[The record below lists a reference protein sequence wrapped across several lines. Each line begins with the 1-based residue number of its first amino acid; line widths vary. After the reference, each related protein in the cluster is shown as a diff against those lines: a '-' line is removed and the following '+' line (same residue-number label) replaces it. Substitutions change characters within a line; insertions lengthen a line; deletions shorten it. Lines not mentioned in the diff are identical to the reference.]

1 MRAFERWGLKSGRG
15 ASGEPALTAE
25 PPAGAEALAAEIAR
39 LSELNRDRPRL
50 EVERHL
56 LELRNL
62 AGIDLV
68 QEAAPASARPEPDH
82 AALPPADG
90 LVEVRGSELTAPR
103 LRAAILGHGCLLV
116 RELVPPEAASRLGQE
131 IDHAFSERERHDAGK
146 RHDQRYFE
154 PFVRDP
160 RRGQELPRNW
170 IKNGGGLLAVDS
182 PLLSF
187 EMLELFE
194 RAGLPALAREYLGE
208 PALIAADKTTL
219 RRAEPT
225 VGGAWHQDGK
235 FMGEV
240 NALNVWL
247 ALSRCGDEA
256 PGLDI
261 VARRFDHHVETHVEP
276 GFENMVPHQV
286 AEQVAGEVAIQRP
299 IFAPGDA
306 MLFDELF
313 LHRTGSDPNMPKP
326 RFAIESWFFGPS
338 GFPADY
344 APLAV

>member
-1 MRAFERWGLKSGRG
+1 MRAFERWGLKTGRG
-15 ASGEPALTAE
+15 ASADVLTDE
-25 PPAGAEALAAEIAR
+25 PPVGADALSAEIER
-39 LSELNRDRPRL
+39 VSELNRGRPRL
-50 EVERHL
+50 ELERRL
-56 LELRNL
+56 LTLRNL

-68 QEAAPASARPEPDH
+68 QRGAPDPAHPEPDYGS
-82 AALPPADG
+82 LPVSEG
-90 LVEVRGSELTAPR
+90 LVEIDSSDLTAPL

-116 RELVPPEAASRLGQE
+116 RELIPRASAVHLGRE
-131 IDHAFSERERHDAGK
+131 IDRAFTERERHDAGK
-146 RHDQRYFE
+146 RHDGSYFE
-154 PFVRDP
+154 PFAPDP

-187 EMLELFE
+187 EMLELFAQ
-194 RAGLPALAREYLGE
+194 AGLPALARDYLGE

-261 VARRFDHHVETHVEP
+261 VARRFEDHVETHVEP

-286 AEQVAGEVAIQRP
+286 AEQVAGDLAIQRP
-299 IFAPGDA
+299 IFEPGDA
-306 MLFDELF
+306 LLFDELF

-326 RFAIESWFFGPS
+326 RFAIENWFFGPS

>member
-15 ASGEPALTAE
+15 APADPLTAE
-25 PPAGAEALAAEIAR
+25 PPADADALAAEIQR
-39 LSELNRDRPRL
+39 LSELNRSKPRL
-50 EVERHL
+50 EVERRL
-56 LELRNL
+56 LALRNL

-68 QEAAPASARPEPDH
+68 QGAAPVPAHPEPDY
-82 AALPPADG
+82 ASLPPADG
-90 LVEVRGSELTAPR
+90 LVEISASELTAPM

-116 RELVPPEAASRLGQE
+116 RELVPRAPAVRLGQE
-131 IDHAFSERERHDAGK
+131 IDHAFSQRERHDAGK
-146 RHDQRYFE
+146 RHDGSYFE
-154 PFVRDP
+154 PFVGDP

-187 EMLELFE
+187 EMLELFAQ
-194 RAGLPALAREYLGE
+194 AGLPALACEYLGE
-208 PALIAADKTTL
+208 PALIAADKSTL

-261 VARRFDHHVETHVEP
+261 VARRFDRHVETHVEP
-276 GFENMVPHQV
+276 GFENMVPHHV
-286 AEQVAGEVAIQRP
+286 AEQVAGDVAIQRP
-299 IFAPGDA
+299 IFEPGDA
-306 MLFDELF
+306 LLFDELF

-326 RFAIESWFFGPS
+326 RFAIENWFFGAS